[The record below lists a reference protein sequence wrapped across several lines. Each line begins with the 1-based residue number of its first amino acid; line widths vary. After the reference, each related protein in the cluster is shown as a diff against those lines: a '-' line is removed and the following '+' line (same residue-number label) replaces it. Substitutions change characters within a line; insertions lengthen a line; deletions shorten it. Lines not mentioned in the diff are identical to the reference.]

1 MRVPRP
7 TALLALALLTPAAWS
22 QADWRRARLDE
33 TLEPVPAATAAPTA
47 MPTGLQ
53 LVPVEGEDLAAL
65 VAVEPA
71 PVSRELLEG
80 GAESLHRYQALP
92 GGIVLGLTAR
102 VPAALAEAQ
111 LARVDGRLGL
121 TVGERFLA
129 LPVIDDAALRG
140 LVAFVDTKGD
150 ALVDLLPASRTPTRV
165 APALTGSGLEE
176 LLIRMDGV
184 PHARLEWTQGW
195 KTLIVDR
202 EPQVLV
208 EGEALRLAADLE
220 IRTYADAPNGAIQR
234 VATVEALAATT
245 CGPRVAAD
253 LGAELAPLAEVAGWL
268 GLLRWV
274 RAHDPEGWS
283 ELGGLRAR

>member
-7 TALLALALLTPAAWS
+7 STLLVLALLTPAPWA

-33 TLEPVPAATAAPTA
+33 TLDPVTTAAAAPTA
-47 MPTGLQ
+47 MPTSLQ
-53 LVPVEGEDLAAL
+53 LVPVQGEDLAAI

-102 VPAALAEAQ
+102 VPAELSG
-111 LARVDGRLGL
+111 ARITRENGRFCL
-121 TVGERFLA
+121 TTGERFLA
-129 LPVIDDAALRG
+129 LPPIDEAALRG
-140 LVAFVDTKGD
+140 LVAFVDARGD

-165 APALTGSGLEE
+165 AAALTGSGLEDR
-176 LLIRMDGV
+176 LIRMDGV

-208 EGEALRLAADLE
+208 HGDELRLAADLE
-220 IRTYADAPNGAIQR
+220 TRTYADTPNGSIQR
-234 VATVEALAATT
+234 VATVEALAVTT

-253 LGAELAPLAEVAGWL
+253 LGTELAPLAEIAGWL
-268 GLLRWV
+268 GLLRWI
-274 RAHDPEGWS
+274 REHDPEGWVS
-283 ELGGLRAR
+283 VLGGTR